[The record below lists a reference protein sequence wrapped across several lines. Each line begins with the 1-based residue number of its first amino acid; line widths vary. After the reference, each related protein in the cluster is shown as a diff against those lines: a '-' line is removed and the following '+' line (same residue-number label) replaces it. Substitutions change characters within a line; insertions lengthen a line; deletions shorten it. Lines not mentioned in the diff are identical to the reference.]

1 VLIARVAGDVSAT
14 QKHPSHEGQ
23 KLLLVQPLDLL
34 MQPLGNAVVA
44 VDGVGAGAGQLV
56 LLVMDGY
63 AANTTIG
70 LSGEPVD
77 MAVVGII
84 DHIAL

>member
-1 VLIARVAGDVSAT
+1 MLIARVAGDVSAT

-23 KLLLVQPLDLL
+23 KLLLVQPLDLS

-44 VDGVGAGAGQLV
+44 VDSVGAGAGQLV
-56 LLVMDGY
+56 LLVMDGF

-70 LSGEPVD
+70 LNAQPID

-84 DHIAL
+84 DDLAL